1 VFGHDGLGSSM
12 TSPAVLSRP
21 ELDTLVAAL
30 IADGYRVIG
39 PTVQDNAI
47 VLAELTSG
55 AQLPAGWSVDSAPGQ
70 YRLRRRNDAAI
81 LGTVGVVLRAGLQ
94 PVRSRG
100 NSFCIHRAN
109 RSGRW
114 TAMITAPPPQGRS
127 SRWRS

>member
-1 VFGHDGLGSSM
+1 M

-81 LGTVGVVLRAGLQ
+81 FAHSAGPQSWKQFLHPPRQPLWTMDGNDYRSATPGQVEPMAFLG
-94 PVRSRG
+94 VR
-100 NSFCIHRAN
+100 
-109 RSGRW
+109 
-114 TAMITAPPPQGRS
+114 P
-127 SRWRS
+127 

>member
-1 VFGHDGLGSSM
+1 M

-94 PVRSRG
+94 LFARRKRAQVRR
-100 NSFCIHRAN
+100 
-109 RSGRW
+109 
-114 TAMITAPPPQGRS
+114 
-127 SRWRS
+127 